1 MERMNSNDLFPVVE
15 NKMDLAA
22 VPDGED
28 EADGAHVYEED
39 EWDVYSSEEE
49 EDVYADGGGGDDSEE
64 EAGLL

>member
-1 MERMNSNDLFPVVE
+1 
-15 NKMDLAA
+15 MDLAA

-28 EADGAHVYEED
+28 EAAHVYEED

-64 EAGLL
+64 EAEEEVCYDP